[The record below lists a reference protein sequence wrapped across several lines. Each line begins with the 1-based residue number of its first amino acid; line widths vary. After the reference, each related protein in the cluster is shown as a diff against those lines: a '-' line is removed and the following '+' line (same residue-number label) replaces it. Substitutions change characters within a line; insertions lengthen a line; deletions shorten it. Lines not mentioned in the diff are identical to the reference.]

1 MLRLSIRDSLT
12 SDEVEDLV
20 RPDNQKNRSNAR
32 ASSGAVETGRIA
44 VSGLRRFANA
54 LRQLDDFSRAQA
66 LDEIAD
72 ELVARRQADD
82 LLALL
87 DELER
92 LVQVRQGR

>member
-1 MLRLSIRDSLT
+1 M
-12 SDEVEDLV
+12 
-20 RPDNQKNRSNAR
+20 
-32 ASSGAVETGRIA
+32 A

-54 LRQLDDFSRAQA
+54 LSVLDDFSRSQA

-72 ELVARRQADD
+72 DLVARHQADD

-92 LVQVRQGR
+92 LVQVRLQR